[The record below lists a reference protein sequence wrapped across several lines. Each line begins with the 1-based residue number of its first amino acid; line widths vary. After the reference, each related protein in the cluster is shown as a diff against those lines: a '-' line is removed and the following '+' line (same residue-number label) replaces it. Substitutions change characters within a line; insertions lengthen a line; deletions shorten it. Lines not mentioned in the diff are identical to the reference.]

1 MGKSTING
9 GANGKMIYF
18 HGDSTTIFWFYDIL
32 ILKFGKL
39 INWDGTSPTVGRIM
53 DSTNP
58 QPQLSSGSP
67 AWGAW
72 ISMKHQLISHIYK
85 SGVYIY
91 MIIYI
96 YIYTI
101 YHISYIIYH
110 IYIYNISYIIYHIYI
125 YILYPIESYRC
136 WPLLATF
143 SPRPGQF
150 PQCHQRLRG
159 RTEAHALLVG
169 WCSWWC
175 LAWEKEMY
183 RDLLRDQSLFNPK

>member
-96 YIYTI
+96 YTI

-125 YILYPIESYRC
+125 SYIQLNPIDVGPF
-136 WPLLATF
+136 WPRFRQGPDNFHSVTKGWEEER
-143 SPRPGQF
+143 SP
-150 PQCHQRLRG
+150 
-159 RTEAHALLVG
+159 
-169 WCSWWC
+169 C
-175 LAWEKEMY
+175 LAGGLMQ
-183 RDLLRDQSLFNPK
+183 LMMPSLGKRNV